1 MGGVRLNIPDAKSL
15 ADVFR
20 TWTEKFPGLRGVY
33 VQEQVSGGPEIIL
46 GASYDEA
53 LGYSVLTGMGG
64 TLVELLQDVALGC
77 VPLTRQDVKDMI
89 DQLKCRPLLT
99 GYRGSAGVDLAELEQ
114 LILQL
119 NQMLLDIP
127 EIQELDINP
136 LVYTAT
142 GFVAVDFRIKTKK

>member
-1 MGGVRLNIPDAKSL
+1 
-15 ADVFR
+15 
-20 TWTEKFPGLRGVY
+20 
-33 VQEQVSGGPEIIL
+33 
-46 GASYDEA
+46 
-53 LGYSVLTGMGG
+53 
-64 TLVELLQDVALGC
+64 
-77 VPLTRQDVKDMI
+77 MI